1 MEKHVQIPLEKGS
14 LAGTL
19 HVPDHPVSVHHKW
32 PLIIICHGFVGSR
45 IGVDRLFVQA
55 GRSFSAH
62 DFMVL
67 RFDYAGCGESEGD
80 YGSYPFAGLVEQTL
94 QVIDYAEQLP
104 GVDPD
109 QIFLIGHSLGGAVA
123 TYAAARDTRV
133 KSLVLWSPVAYP
145 FRDIVQIVGEEIFQ
159 EAQTHNVA
167 DYLGYSLSS
176 GFFQSLAEVHPL
188 TETKEVAGDV
198 LVVHGSND
206 EDIPPKYC
214 FYYQKAFRFRQRG
227 TCDKEIIVGA
237 NHTFSQGTHKG
248 ELFACTSAWISQR
261 VSIAAKRVSL
271 P

>member
-1 MEKHVQIPLEKGS
+1 MEKHVQIPVTIGS
-14 LAGTL
+14 LAATL
-19 HVPDHPVSVHHKW
+19 HVPDRQGSVHHKW

-55 GRSFSAH
+55 GRSFSAQ

-80 YGSYPFAGLVEQTL
+80 YGTYPFPDLVEQTI
-94 QVIDYAEQLP
+94 QVIDFAEQLP
-104 GVDPD
+104 EVDPD

-123 TYAAARDTRV
+123 TYAAARDSRV

-145 FRDIVQIVGEEIFQ
+145 FRDIVQIVGEDILQ
-159 EAQTHNVA
+159 QVQKHRAA
-167 DYLGYSLSS
+167 DYLGYALSPV
-176 GFFQSLAEVHPL
+176 FFQSLSEAQPL
-188 TETKEVAGDV
+188 TETKDVAGDV

-206 EDIPPKYC
+206 EEIPPKYC
-214 FYYQKAFRFRQRG
+214 FYYQKAFRFRPRG
-227 TCDKEIIVGA
+227 VCDKEIIVGA
-237 NHTFSQGTHKG
+237 NHTFSHGAHKR

-261 VSIAAKRVSL
+261 ASIGAKRISL